1 MGDDDLVE
9 RIRLGD
15 EAAAETLVRRYYTA
29 ILRYCLHRCGSGERA
44 EDLTQETFLR
54 LFRSLPGYTGKRK
67 FRAFLYTIA
76 ERLCIDESR
85 RMRPCSLE
93 EQQLA
98 AEYDELRRA
107 EDRAEIDG
115 LLEALPPEQRTA
127 VLLRYGEQLSFQEIG
142 SVMGCSLRTAQSR
155 VRWALKKM
163 RQVRDDAG

>member
-1 MGDDDLVE
+1 MSDDDLVE

-15 EAAAETLVRRYYTA
+15 ETAAETLVRRYYTA
-29 ILRYCLHRCGSGERA
+29 ILRYCLHRCGSGETA

-85 RMRPCSLE
+85 KTRPYPLE
-93 EQQLA
+93 DQRLVE
-98 AEYDELRRA
+98 EYDEIRRA
-107 EDRAEIDG
+107 EDREEVTR
-115 LLEALPPEQRTA
+115 LLDELPREQRTA
-127 VLLRYGEQLSFQEIG
+127 VLLRYGEQLSFREIG
-142 SVMGCSLRTAQSR
+142 DVMGCSLRTAQSR

-163 RQVRDDAG
+163 RQVKNDAG